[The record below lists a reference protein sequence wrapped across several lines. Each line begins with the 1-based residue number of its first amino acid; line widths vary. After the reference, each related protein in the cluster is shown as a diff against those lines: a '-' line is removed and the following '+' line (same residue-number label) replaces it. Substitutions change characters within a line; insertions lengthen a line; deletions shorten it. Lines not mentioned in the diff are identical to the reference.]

1 MTFKIFATG
10 AVIVLLVAGCGSGST
25 ASGDSGPQIQDLT
38 SQVQDLE
45 SRLSDVEGT
54 VEQNKSDLDDLS
66 GVTGDHET
74 RISDL
79 ESR

>member
-1 MTFKIFATG
+1 
-10 AVIVLLVAGCGSGST
+10 
-25 ASGDSGPQIQDLT
+25 
-38 SQVQDLE
+38 
-45 SRLSDVEGT
+45 SDVEGT

-66 GVTGDHET
+66 GVTDGHET